1 MTVARRI
8 LVARN
13 GASGRRSFR
22 PPKSGGRLRLA
33 GGRAPLWLDVWEGDA
48 DGPSS
53 DEHRAFV
60 VAAAML
66 RFALRPEP
74 ALGRLAP

>member
-8 LVARN
+8 LVGRY
-13 GASGRRSFR
+13 GSLGRRGFR
-22 PPKSGGRLRLA
+22 LPERGGRLRLA
-33 GGRAPLWLDVWEGDA
+33 GGRAPLWLDVWEVDA

-74 ALGRLAP
+74 ALGRLAS

>member
-13 GASGRRSFR
+13 GSSARRGFR
-22 PPKSGGRLRLA
+22 LPESGGRRRLA

-53 DEHRAFV
+53 DKHRAFV

-66 RFALRPEP
+66 RLALRPEP
-74 ALGRLAP
+74 PLGRLAS